1 MKKIILFTALI
12 LGFITIN
19 KTFATNIFSSQID
32 QIASAFNTKS
42 PSLTSYLANTVELT
56 LLDKESNYSR
66 NQADAVLNSFFQ
78 NNQVNGFK
86 LNHQG
91 SSPDGS
97 SFGIGVLST
106 NKGNYKVIFYLKQ
119 SGGQFLI
126 QELRIEK
133 D

>member
-1 MKKIILFTALI
+1 MKKIIFIAVLI
-12 LGFITIN
+12 LGIILNNRVSANNFGG
-19 KTFATNIFSSQID
+19 QID
-32 QIASAFNTKS
+32 QIASAFNSKA
-42 PSLTSYLANTVELT
+42 PSLSSYLANTVELT

-97 SFGIGVLST
+97 SFGIGILST

>member
-12 LGFITIN
+12 LGFVTIN
-19 KTFATNIFSSQID
+19 KSVANSIFGGQID
-32 QIASAFNTKS
+32 QIAAAFNTKT
-42 PSLTSYLANTVELT
+42 PSLNSYLANTVELT
-56 LLDKESNYSR
+56 LMDKESNYSR

-78 NNQVNGFK
+78 NNQVNSFK

-97 SFGIGVLST
+97 SFGIGILST

>member
-1 MKKIILFTALI
+1 MKKIILFTALV
-12 LGFITIN
+12 LGFITTN
-19 KTFATNIFSSQID
+19 KTFASNIFGGQID
-32 QIASAFNTKS
+32 QIATAFNSKS
-42 PSLTSYLANTVELT
+42 PSLAAYLANTVELT